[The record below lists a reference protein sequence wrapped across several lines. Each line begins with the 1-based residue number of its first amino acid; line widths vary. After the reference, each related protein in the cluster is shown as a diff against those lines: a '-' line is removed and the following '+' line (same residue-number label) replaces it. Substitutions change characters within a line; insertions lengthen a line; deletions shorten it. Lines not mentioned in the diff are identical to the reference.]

1 MNQPI
6 KREMS
11 GRIVVINIDGCIS
24 DDRWRRARV
33 PEGASKPEH
42 FAHYHAGA
50 SDDPPLNFGSAIL
63 MNHIANGD
71 FIVFATGRYAKEAEA
86 TAVWI
91 RRNFRI
97 EPVTDFS
104 ILMRADDDQ
113 RPVVEVK
120 REFAAY
126 LNNSFCQQKGMK
138 VVAAYDNR
146 RDVVEVYREA
156 GFESTILNENGEFV
170 PYEGD
175 DQEVDQKAS
184 SDQPPVPTGLHVP
197 SRTESKTIRIDDLV
211 NVSTMNT
218 NGAANSV
225 AREGFEKNIAE
236 LAASINSI
244 GSLGAGLDAGVMKDV
259 GIPSVLPLAEK
270 VDYSN
275 RKHSHY
281 FKDVRH
287 LDYVD
292 VYRVLQLFNVTDN
305 AIGHAIKKLLVAG
318 CRGSKPK
325 NRDISE
331 SIDSLQRWLELNA
344 EDFFNQNA
352 T

>member
-33 PEGASKPEH
+33 PEGANQPEH

-50 SDDPPLNFGSAIL
+50 SDDPPLHFGSAIL

-71 FIVFATGRYAKEAEA
+71 FIVFATGRYAKEAES
-86 TAVWI
+86 TAAWI
-91 RRNFRI
+91 SRNFRI

-104 ILMRADDDQ
+104 ILMRADEDQ

-175 DQEVDQKAS
+175 GDDQKAS
-184 SDQPPVPTGLHVP
+184 SDQPLVPTGLHVP
-197 SRTESKTIRIDDLV
+197 SIQTVRNVPLPTEIRINDLV

-218 NGAANSV
+218 SGAENSV
-225 AREGFEKNIAE
+225 ARDGFEKNIAE
-236 LAASINSI
+236 LVASIGSI
-244 GSLGAGLDAGVMKDV
+244 GSLGVALDAGVMKDV
-259 GIPSVLPLAEK
+259 GIPSALPLAEK

-305 AIGHAIKKLLVAG
+305 AIGHAIKKLLVA
-318 CRGSKPK
+318 
-325 NRDISE
+325 E
-331 SIDSLQRWLELNA
+331 AIDSLERWLELNA